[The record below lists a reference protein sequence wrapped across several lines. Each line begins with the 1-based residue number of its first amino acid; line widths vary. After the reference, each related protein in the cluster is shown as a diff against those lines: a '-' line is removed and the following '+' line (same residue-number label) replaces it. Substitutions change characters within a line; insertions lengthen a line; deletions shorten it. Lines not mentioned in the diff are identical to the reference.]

1 MYVTTEVWAVI
12 NSLSLVTC
20 ARHNASSRRK
30 RRDAKPRFSR
40 VDWEAAE
47 DARLASRQGV
57 ANLIHSPRAREQF
70 MRDDVSVSSA
80 LSRQTTAYGGQT
92 KTEPVPHP
100 DAAERH
106 RFRYHHSHPIPLHE
120 RRTRSVPS
128 RRSPP
133 LGDVGVYSD
142 SVNRND
148 FVPSF
153 GPPFDPPPSPSRSE
167 NHVPLKR
174 ATRVLMRAWRPQP
187 QGSTASQ
194 WSASAKVESQ
204 DSQRLGSQISTPR
217 GSPSKMEKLLNS
229 LKTTVDAFEVQRQAA
244 EDQRQADEVKRQAA
258 EAVAAQRPA
267 PRRLEEPDPKPDR
280 RARALDGAVGQAR
293 RPGSPYFFLKR
304 INSVCAGGGLC
315 TTPYMRDAR
324 T

>member
-1 MYVTTEVWAVI
+1 M
-12 NSLSLVTC
+12 
-20 ARHNASSRRK
+20 
-30 RRDAKPRFSR
+30 
-40 VDWEAAE
+40 
-47 DARLASRQGV
+47 
-57 ANLIHSPRAREQF
+57 
-70 MRDDVSVSSA
+70 
-80 LSRQTTAYGGQT
+80 
-92 KTEPVPHP
+92 
-100 DAAERH
+100 
-106 RFRYHHSHPIPLHE
+106 
-120 RRTRSVPS
+120 
-128 RRSPP
+128 
-133 LGDVGVYSD
+133 YSD

-153 GPPFDPPPSPSRSE
+153 GPSFDPPPSPSRSE

-258 EAVAAQRPA
+258 EAVAAQRHEDSKNLTQNLTAVLVRLTEQLAKLDPPV
-267 PRRLEEPDPKPDR
+267 PRT
-280 RARALDGAVGQAR
+280 
-293 RPGSPYFFLKR
+293 S
-304 INSVCAGGGLC
+304 S
-315 TTPYMRDAR
+315 
-324 T
+324 